1 MNKCFVDSNIIIR
14 YIIDDIPEQSEI
26 FSLLLDKAEMGD
38 VELVCNSMVIA
49 EIVWTLSSFY
59 KFSKEKITEVLQGII
74 ASKLLSFCE
83 RTILL
88 RSLED
93 FKDLNIDF
101 IDAYIAAWMN
111 DHDVQD
117 LYTFNKKHFK
127 RLSHVNV
134 LDFSSRAVE

>member
-1 MNKCFVDSNIIIR
+1 MNRCFVDSNIIIR
-14 YIIDDIPEQSEI
+14 YIIDDSPEQSEI
-26 FSLLLDKAEMGD
+26 FSFLLDKAEMGD
-38 VELVCNSMVIA
+38 AELVCNSMVIA

-59 KFSKEKITEVLQGII
+59 KFSKEKITLVLQGII
-74 ASKLLSFCE
+74 ASKLLNFSE

-101 IDAYIAAWMN
+101 IDAYMAAWMN
-111 DHDVQD
+111 DHGVQD

-134 LDFSSRAVE
+134 LDISS